1 MAHHKLKWVN
11 CDPEI
16 WSALITSKNPE
27 NTVPSHVL
35 RVETRNQNEMKSEE
49 KTSLH
54 SALPAALPMENPWA
68 LRWHSTAAGVR
79 GMGPNNP

>member
-1 MAHHKLKWVN
+1 
-11 CDPEI
+11 
-16 WSALITSKNPE
+16 
-27 NTVPSHVL
+27 
-35 RVETRNQNEMKSEE
+35 MKSEE
-49 KTSLH
+49 KTSLQ